1 MSCFTGAYPE
11 QKAAY
16 KHLFAYGFIYQ
27 QIAPQ
32 KNMKIVENLMGKTI
46 NFAGVKMDASG
57 SPKTLSSSPVFDN
70 L

>member
-1 MSCFTGAYPE
+1 
-11 QKAAY
+11 
-16 KHLFAYGFIYQ
+16 
-27 QIAPQ
+27 
-32 KNMKIVENLMGKTI
+32 MKIVENLMGKTI